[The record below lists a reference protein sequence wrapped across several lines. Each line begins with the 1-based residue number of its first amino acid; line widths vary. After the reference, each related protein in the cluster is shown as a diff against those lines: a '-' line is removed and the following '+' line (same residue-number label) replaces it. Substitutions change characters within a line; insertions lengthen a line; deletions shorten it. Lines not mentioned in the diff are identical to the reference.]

1 MCEIMGE
8 RRQKADKLK
17 LQLEALGYQVKV
29 ILKKGFPVN
38 ELLKTE
44 REENVSL
51 VVIGSHGR
59 KNLSEVFLGDV
70 SEKVVRKCVSPELVI
85 KRSSTPY

>member
-1 MCEIMGE
+1 METE
-8 RRQKADKLK
+8 ELS
-17 LQLEALGYQVKV
+17 VP
-29 ILKKGFPVN
+29 FPVN

-70 SEKVVRKCVSPELVI
+70 SEKVVRQCISPVLLI
-85 KRSSTPY
+85 KRSSTPH